1 MPKFVPK
8 ITGDGEPKDSRAW
21 PGWMIERLRE
31 ARAAGGGEMPRF
43 QQANPW
49 AFWELRRLVWNDDEL
64 RGRVEIDI
72 HAREVR
78 WK

>member
-1 MPKFVPK
+1 MPKIMPR
-8 ITGDGEPKDSRAW
+8 TGGDGEPKDSRAW

-31 ARAAGGGEMPRF
+31 ARAAGAEVPRF
-43 QQANPW
+43 LQANPW
-49 AFWELRRLVWNDDEL
+49 AFWELQRLVSRDDEL
-64 RGRVEIDI
+64 RDRVEIDI